1 MKKNLFDRVSVVGL
15 VDFRPLRERRLSTV
29 PVPPDSADN
38 RELTVTGLRRR
49 TLPKKQRRKVKA
61 ESVALL

>member
-1 MKKNLFDRVSVVGL
+1 MKINLFDRVSVVDL
-15 VDFRPLRERRLSTV
+15 VDFRPLRERRLSMV

-38 RELTVTGLRRR
+38 RELTVTGLRR
-49 TLPKKQRRKVKA
+49 TVPKKQRRKVKA